1 MKRIIINERLS
12 EQIEKEI
19 KFFETK
25 PYISYSG
32 MNKLLYSPI
41 LYYRHYILN
50 ERDDADTKA
59 LIEGRLIHCLLLTP
73 EKFNEEY
80 QIISDSLPSDNV
92 KKVIDTIYQHYLQL
106 KEEGDER
113 EDLIEFSGA
122 ILDVLEDINLYQSLK
137 TDEQRIAKIVDLD
150 KNLDYWFYL
159 KNSKNKTLIEQ
170 NMYDFAVSIVDI
182 IKQSINV
189 KKALGI
195 IADDFNTSI
204 ETHNEIYLRHEL
216 KDYSFNIHG
225 ILDNLVIDHLNKT
238 IKINDFKTTS
248 KDLNSFKETIEF
260 YRYWL
265 QIIIYILLVI
275 NSKYYK
281 EGYKIEARFI
291 VADVYQQVGT
301 FLINDNT
308 IEKWYKLAEQC
319 FEKTEYHIKNKAFDL
334 PYEFLIKD
342 GEVIL

>member
-92 KKVIDTIYQHYLQL
+92 KKVIDTIYEHYLQL

-204 ETHNEIYLRHEL
+204 ERHNEIYLSHEL

-248 KDLNSFKETIEF
+248 KDLNNFKDTIEF

-301 FLINDNT
+301 FLISDNT
-308 IEKWYKLAEQC
+308 IEKWHKLAKEC
-319 FEKTEYHIKNKAFDL
+319 FEKTEYHIKNKVFDL

-342 GEVIL
+342 GEVVL